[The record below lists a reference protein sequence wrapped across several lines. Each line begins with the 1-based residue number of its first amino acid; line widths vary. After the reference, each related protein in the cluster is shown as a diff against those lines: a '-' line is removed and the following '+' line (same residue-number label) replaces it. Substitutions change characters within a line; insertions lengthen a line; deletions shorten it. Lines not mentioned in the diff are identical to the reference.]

1 MLYIQY
7 KYYLCLCYLKVKNND
22 NNDNKAK
29 KISSGFIV
37 ITSILKSHKWIFPDS
52 CHLLQFAL

>member
-7 KYYLCLCYLKVKNND
+7 KYYLCLCYLKVKIMTT
-22 NNDNKAK
+22 KP
-29 KISSGFIV
+29 KINSGFIV